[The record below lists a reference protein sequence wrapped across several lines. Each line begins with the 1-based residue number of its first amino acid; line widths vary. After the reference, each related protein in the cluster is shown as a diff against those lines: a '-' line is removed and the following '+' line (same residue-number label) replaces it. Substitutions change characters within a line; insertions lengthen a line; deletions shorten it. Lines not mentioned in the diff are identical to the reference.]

1 MFHFGAMTQTTEST
15 NDSGCLH
22 APIQVEFDYTRS
34 LGSVLSKFMTG
45 LRDHQVYAAK
55 LSDGSV
61 VCPPRSTTQLPSSQS
76 MTW

>member
-1 MFHFGAMTQTTEST
+1 MTQTTEST